1 MDEEEIVDVNR
12 MKEINNPFIREILTN
27 IRDKETGEIEFRK
40 GLVKIGRY
48 MGYEITKSMDYEEK
62 MVETPVDWANGIEM
76 TDRDNVVLISV
87 LRAAIPYVEGLVKV
101 FEKARMGI
109 ISASR
114 GPAPDFDVEIQYA
127 KLPNITPKDTVI
139 IADPMLATGSTLSKV
154 LEFVNNSGNPK
165 RKIITCVNSA
175 DKGLN
180 ELLKMD
186 SDIEVYTA
194 AHDKKLNDHGYIVP
208 GLGDAG
214 DRAFGTQVN
223 E

>member
-1 MDEEEIVDVNR
+1 MEKEELLDKDRIH
-12 MKEINNPFIREILTN
+12 EINNPFIREILTN

-40 GLVKIGRY
+40 GLVKLGRY
-48 MGYEITKSMDYEEK
+48 MGYEITKSMDYKDK

-76 TDRDNVVLISV
+76 TDRENVVLISV

-114 GPAPDFDVEIQYA
+114 GSAPEFNVNIQYA
-127 KLPNITPKDTVI
+127 KLPNITEKDTVI

-154 LEFVNNSGNPK
+154 LEFVNDSGNPK
-165 RKIITCVNSA
+165 RKVITCVNSA
-175 DKGLN
+175 DKGIN
-180 ELLKMD
+180 KLLKMD
-186 SDIEVYTA
+186 SEIDVYTA

-214 DRAFGTQVN
+214 DRSFGTQVN